1 MKKLLNFIYEK
12 YFIQIISVT
21 LLLLGLISI
30 IFGIGIPAALIVAVY
45 GIGYFVHSIVN
56 L

>member
-12 YFIQIISVT
+12 YFIQIIGV
-21 LLLLGLISI
+21 LLIGLISI